1 MFTQKNRFTLILLSV
16 AVLLLIPFI
25 AMQFTSE
32 VNWTFSDFLAMGFL
46 LLGAGLICEL
56 VLRTVKKNRNRVILC
71 LLVLALFF
79 LVWAELA
86 VGFFGTPFAG
96 S

>member
-1 MFTQKNRFTLILLSV
+1 MKNKRLLIIFAIV

-25 AMQFTSE
+25 ADFDWTVSDYIIMGILLSITGLSVE
-32 VNWTFSDFLAMGFL
+32 VVLSIVKKTAFRFL
-46 LLGAGLICEL
+46 LLGF
-56 VLRTVKKNRNRVILC
+56 VLLT
-71 LLVLALFF
+71 FF

-86 VGFFGTPFAG
+86 VGILGTPFAG